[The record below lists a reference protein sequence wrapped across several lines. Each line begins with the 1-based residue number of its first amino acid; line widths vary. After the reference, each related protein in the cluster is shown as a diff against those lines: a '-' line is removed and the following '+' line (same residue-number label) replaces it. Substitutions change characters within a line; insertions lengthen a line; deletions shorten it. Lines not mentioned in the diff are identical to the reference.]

1 MADLY
6 DLLGVSRDAT
16 QDEIKRAYRAKAREL
31 HPDANPDDPE
41 AEHHF
46 KEVAQAWEV
55 LRDPEKRARY
65 DRFGDAGIGGAGQ
78 PGAGDP
84 FAGFGGVGD
93 IFDAFF
99 GGQSPFGG
107 GGGGRSGPMRGPD
120 LEVVTELDFTEA
132 VFGAQHKVDVRTAV
146 ACEVCDATGA
156 TPGTSVTTC
165 AECGGAGQ
173 VRRVRQSLLGQMV
186 TTAACPRCNGAGETI
201 ADPCGNCAGEGRTLQ
216 DRSFTVDIPP
226 GVDAAS
232 TLRLQGRG
240 AAGPRGGPPGD
251 LYVHFR
257 VRPHDVFRRD
267 GVDLHADL
275 HIPVTQAVLGAEVDF
290 ETLDGTETITIPPVT
305 PTGHVFRFRGKGVPV
320 VNRGGRGDLHL
331 HVVID
336 LPRDLTEEQEELV
349 RRLAELRGEPVAEE
363 SRGFFTKLRTAFK

>member
-6 DLLGVSRDAT
+6 DLLGVPRDASA
-16 QDEIKRAYRAKAREL
+16 DDIKRAYRKKAREL

-41 AEHHF
+41 AEHRF

-65 DRFGDAGIGGAGQ
+65 DHYGEAGLGGGA
-78 PGAGDP
+78 AGDP
-84 FAGFGGVGD
+84 FSGFGGVGD

-107 GGGGRSGPMRGPD
+107 GGRPSGPVRGPD
-120 LEVVTELDFTEA
+120 LEAVTELDFTEA
-132 VFGAQHKVDVRTAV
+132 VFGAQHRVEVRTAV
-146 ACEVCDATGA
+146 ACENCDATGA
-156 TPGTSVTTC
+156 APGSSPTTC
-165 AECGGAGQ
+165 GECGGAGQ

-186 TTAACPRCNGAGETI
+186 TTAACPRCNGAGEI
-201 ADPCGNCAGEGRTLQ
+201 IPDPCTVCSGEGRTLQ
-216 DRSFTVDIPP
+216 DRAFTVDIPP
-226 GVDAAS
+226 GVDSSS

-251 LYVHFR
+251 LYVQFR
-257 VRPHDVFRRD
+257 VRPHEVFRRD

-275 HIPVTQAVLGAEVDF
+275 HIPVTQAMLGAEVTF
-290 ETLDGTETITIPPVT
+290 ETLDGLEAITIAPAT
-305 PTGHVFRFRGKGVPV
+305 PSGHVFRLRGKGVPV

-336 LPRDLTEEQEELV
+336 LPHDLTEEQEELV
-349 RRLAELRGEPVAEE
+349 RRLAELRGEEVAAE
-363 SRGFFTKLRTAFK
+363 SGGFFTKLRSAFK

>member
-1 MADLY
+1 MADY
-6 DLLGVSRDAT
+6 YALLGVSRDASPE
-16 QDEIKRAYRAKAREL
+16 EIKRAYRTKAREL

-46 KEVAQAWEV
+46 KEVAKAWEV

-65 DRFGDAGIGGAGQ
+65 DRYGEAGVGGA
-78 PGAGDP
+78 AGGGGP

-107 GGGGRSGPMRGPD
+107 GGRSSGPLRGPD

-132 VFGAQHKVDVRTAV
+132 VFGAQHRVEVRTAV
-146 ACEVCDATGA
+146 PCDTCDASGA
-156 TPGTSVTTC
+156 APGTTPVPC

-186 TTAACPRCNGAGETI
+186 TMAACPRCAGQGVVI
-201 ADPCGNCAGEGRTLQ
+201 AQPCPTCSGEGRTLQ
-216 DRSFTVDIPP
+216 DKAFTVDIPP
-226 GVDAAS
+226 GVDSSS

-251 LYVHFR
+251 LYVQFR
-257 VRPHDVFRRD
+257 IRPHEVFRRD
-267 GVDLHADL
+267 GVDLHAEL
-275 HIPVTQAVLGAEVDF
+275 HVPVTQAILGAEVEF
-290 ETLDGTETITIPPVT
+290 ETLDGVEQITLPPAT
-305 PTGHVFRFRGKGVPV
+305 HTGHVFRFRGKGVPV
-320 VNRGGRGDLHL
+320 VNRNGRGDLHV
-331 HVVID
+331 HVVVD
-336 LPRDLTEEQEELV
+336 LPRDLTEEQEALV
-349 RRLAELRGEPVAEE
+349 RQLAELRGEEVAADAG
-363 SRGFFTKLRTAFK
+363 GFFTRLRSAFK